1 MGLKR
6 ITGLMVACMLFAGAA
21 AACSSTKKTSVS
33 AGAST
38 TTTASSTGQTT
49 SSGSTSGS
57 GSGSGSGSSSG
68 SGNSA
73 KCVAAGEAYA
83 KAMSGEEAA
92 LTPGKTFNPAQLQQ
106 EYDAAA
112 SLIPSNLK
120 GDYDTLGNAIK
131 QFVAAMKGVDLSNP
145 ASLANP
151 ATAAKLQAA
160 GQTFSSPQVKAAS
173 SALGTY
179 FESQC
184 K

>member
-21 AACSSTKKTSVS
+21 AACSSTKKASVS

-38 TTTASSTGQTT
+38 TTAASSTGQTT

-57 GSGSGSGSSSG
+57 TAGSSSG
-68 SGNSA
+68 GSGNAA
-73 KCVAAGEAYA
+73 KCAAAGQAYA
-83 KAMSGEEAA
+83 KAISGEEAA
-92 LTPGKTFNPAQLQQ
+92 LTPGKTFDPAALQQ
-106 EYDAAA
+106 EYDAA
-112 SLIPSNLK
+112 SSIIPSNLK
-120 GDYDTLGNAIK
+120 GDYTTLGNAIK

-145 ASLANP
+145 ASYANP
-151 ATAAKLQAA
+151 ATIAKLQAA
-160 GQTFSSPQVKAAS
+160 GKSFSSPQVKSAS

-184 K
+184 Q